1 MAMTEDAFRSL
12 KSDGLEAFGKA
23 SREAMHAT
31 LTRRCPAASVR
42 TSAPRGTK
50 GDATSTATLFAPVAG
65 SFTKGF
71 DRPTS
76 KSGRHRATRSIDLTE
91 PGGS

>member
-12 KSDGLEAFGKA
+12 KSDGLEAVGIA

-50 GDATSTATLFAPVAG
+50 GDATS
-65 SFTKGF
+65 
-71 DRPTS
+71 
-76 KSGRHRATRSIDLTE
+76 E
-91 PGGS
+91 